1 MQPNHNQSI
10 YSSNHISFFDK
21 VILKKR
27 IEMSTVIKNYFRNT
41 KMLDILDIGTT
52 KDLENP
58 SSNILIKNLTDF
70 DIYKSISD
78 QKIDIGF
85 FKKCLQKSI
94 TKDFTNEEISEYASD
109 LVISN
114 ATIEHVGSFKNQ
126 VKMIKNIVKLSKKFF
141 VVITPN
147 RFHPFDSHTKL
158 PLLSWLP
165 KKIHRL
171 VLSKIGMTE
180 LSKEENLNLLSLKE
194 IHLIMSDISNISYE
208 IKHINF
214 LFFKSNFIII
224 GKK

>member
-158 PLLSWLP
+158 PFLSWLP